1 MIHKDPGD
9 SEVTEVALDLAWPE
23 GLYSLSHVAL
33 PFPID
38 DRLYG
43 GQDTGESPGMQ
54 RGRIELRGE
63 RGVLQIPAVDMLRR
77 RWNPFYPY
85 MEQRLLEFVGL
96 AASRVNLAIDRGFAP
111 SS

>member
-1 MIHKDPGD
+1 M
-9 SEVTEVALDLAWPE
+9 SA
-23 GLYSLSHVAL
+23 
-33 PFPID
+33 FP
-38 DRLYG
+38 L
-43 GQDTGESPGMQ
+43 
-54 RGRIELRGE
+54 GRIELRGE
-63 RGVLQIPAVDMLRR
+63 RGVLQIPAVDMLRL